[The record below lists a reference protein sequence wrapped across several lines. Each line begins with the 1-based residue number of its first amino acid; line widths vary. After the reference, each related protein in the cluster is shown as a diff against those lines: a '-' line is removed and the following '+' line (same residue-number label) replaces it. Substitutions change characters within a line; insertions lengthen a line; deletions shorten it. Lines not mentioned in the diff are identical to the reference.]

1 MKKEVIKTNQAPRPA
16 GAYSQGIKAGNFVF
30 TASEGP
36 IDPRSG
42 EVAAPGNV
50 REQTI
55 QTLKNIEAILKK
67 AGTSLDNVV
76 KMTAYI
82 RSEDWA
88 EFNGAYKDYF
98 KEDPPARSIVETLH
112 TSNKMRVGLDAIAI
126 IPDNS
131 ITLTDRKKI

>member
-42 EVAAPGNV
+42 EVVAPGNV

-82 RSEDWA
+82 RSEDWV
-88 EFNGAYKDYF
+88 EFNDAYKDYF
-98 KEDPPARSIVETLH
+98 KEDPPARSIVETPH